1 MAAGALASSG
11 AAYSDF
17 AQGCK
22 HRGAVRLLANPPKEC
37 PPMTPHLIL
46 PITLTLSAAAVL
58 TNVWLGM
65 RIGQL
70 RRAHRVSIGDGGV
83 EPLTAR
89 MRAQA
94 NYIENT
100 PFFLILVGLIE
111 LAEGPRLWLWI
122 VGMAFIL
129 ARIAHGLGMD
139 GGRLKRLR
147 MIGILTSALI
157 LIGLAG
163 YGIFLAY
170 AGAAHR
176 PGMIYAGAVRAST

>member
-1 MAAGALASSG
+1 
-11 AAYSDF
+11 
-17 AQGCK
+17 
-22 HRGAVRLLANPPKEC
+22 
-37 PPMTPHLIL
+37 MTPHLVL
-46 PITLTLSAAAVL
+46 PITLTLTAAAVL
-58 TNVWLGM
+58 TNIWLGM

-100 PFFLILVGLIE
+100 PFFLILVALIE

-147 MIGILTSALI
+147 MIGILTSVAI
-157 LIGLAG
+157 LIGLSA

-170 AGAAHR
+170 QTAAHAH
-176 PGMIYAGAVRAST
+176 GMTYAEAARART

>member
-1 MAAGALASSG
+1 
-11 AAYSDF
+11 
-17 AQGCK
+17 
-22 HRGAVRLLANPPKEC
+22 
-37 PPMTPHLIL
+37 MTPHLVL
-46 PITLTLSAAAVL
+46 PITLTLTAAAVL
-58 TNVWLGM
+58 TNIWLGT
-65 RIGQL
+65 RIARL
-70 RRAHRVSIGDGGV
+70 RRDHRVSIGDGGI

-94 NYIENT
+94 NYIEHT
-100 PFFLILVGLIE
+100 PFFLILVGLVE

-147 MIGILTSALI
+147 AVGIIATIAI
-157 LIGLAG
+157 LVGLSG

-170 AGAAHR
+170 QGAAHG
-176 PGMIYAGAVRAST
+176 PGVTYAEAARAST